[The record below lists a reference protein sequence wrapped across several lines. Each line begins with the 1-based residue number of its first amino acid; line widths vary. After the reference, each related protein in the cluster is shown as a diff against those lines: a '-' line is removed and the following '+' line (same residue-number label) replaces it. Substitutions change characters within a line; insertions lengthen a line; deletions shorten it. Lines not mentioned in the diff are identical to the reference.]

1 MNIKNAVLPLLSVAC
16 LGALALDA
24 QAVTRFVDGNGGD
37 DQGGGNS
44 CANAASPCATIQQAI
59 DSALA
64 GDTVEIADGVYTE
77 ILTVDKALA
86 LRGQSRIGTI
96 IQAAADRGTASN
108 RVISVVDN
116 VDLELRDVTV
126 RHGKSGTDN
135 GGGLESLGG
144 DLLIERV
151 LFIRNDT
158 DGTGGGLSWGDGVV
172 VMNDVIFRENG
183 DSATDEAGGAF
194 LGENFVITDVT
205 LTGVVFENNTAG
217 NGGGLVLFN
226 VQANLDEAVFF
237 GNTTPGDGGALFYE
251 GSNGVVSSLAL
262 RDVAFKGNSAGGGGG
277 GMYSVTDDTPYSMVN
292 VLFSGNLANL
302 GGALFNQA
310 GLDGGSR
317 ILTNV
322 TMSGNRAELRG
333 GAIDRP
339 LDMTF
344 RNTVIWNNGDISGTG
359 TAEATMDDFF
369 SSSIIEVSNSLLQ
382 GYPGNEFPGSSNLDG
397 TDPGNNPL
405 FRDAVNPAGAPSLA
419 GNLRLQFESP
429 ARDVGNNSFVKKI
442 MTDLEGKPRI
452 VNGSVDLGTFEGDD
466 VIFSDGFE
474 DTALIQ

>member
-158 DGTGGGLSWGDGVV
+158 DGTGGGLS
-172 VMNDVIFRENG
+172 
-183 DSATDEAGGAF
+183 
-194 LGENFVITDVT
+194 
-205 LTGVVFENNTAG
+205 
-217 NGGGLVLFN
+217 
-226 VQANLDEAVFF
+226 
-237 GNTTPGDGGALFYE
+237 
-251 GSNGVVSSLAL
+251 
-262 RDVAFKGNSAGGGGG
+262 
-277 GMYSVTDDTPYSMVN
+277 
-292 VLFSGNLANL
+292 
-302 GGALFNQA
+302 
-310 GLDGGSR
+310 
-317 ILTNV
+317 
-322 TMSGNRAELRG
+322 
-333 GAIDRP
+333 
-339 LDMTF
+339 
-344 RNTVIWNNGDISGTG
+344 
-359 TAEATMDDFF
+359 
-369 SSSIIEVSNSLLQ
+369 
-382 GYPGNEFPGSSNLDG
+382 
-397 TDPGNNPL
+397 
-405 FRDAVNPAGAPSLA
+405 
-419 GNLRLQFESP
+419 
-429 ARDVGNNSFVKKI
+429 
-442 MTDLEGKPRI
+442 
-452 VNGSVDLGTFEGDD
+452 
-466 VIFSDGFE
+466 
-474 DTALIQ
+474 